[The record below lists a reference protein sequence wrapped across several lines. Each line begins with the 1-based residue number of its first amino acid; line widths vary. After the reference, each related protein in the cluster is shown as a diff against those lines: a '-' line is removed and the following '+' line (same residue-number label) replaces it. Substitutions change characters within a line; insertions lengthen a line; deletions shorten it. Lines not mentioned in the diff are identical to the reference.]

1 MVTSCCVKDC
11 YNRQGRETHVTFHR
25 FPKIITHHGKEA
37 EELSRAKLNKW
48 LKNLNLKHIT
58 AETCESRRVCSLI
71 FYLVSIKRNPKP
83 FLLHNATS
91 GQF

>member
-11 YNRQGRETHVTFHR
+11 YNRQGRDTHVTFHR

-48 LKNLNLKHIT
+48 LKNLNLKHTT
-58 AETCESRRVCSLI
+58 AETCESRRVCSAH
-71 FYLVSIKRNPKP
+71 
-83 FLLHNATS
+83 FLSAEYKT
-91 GQF
+91 